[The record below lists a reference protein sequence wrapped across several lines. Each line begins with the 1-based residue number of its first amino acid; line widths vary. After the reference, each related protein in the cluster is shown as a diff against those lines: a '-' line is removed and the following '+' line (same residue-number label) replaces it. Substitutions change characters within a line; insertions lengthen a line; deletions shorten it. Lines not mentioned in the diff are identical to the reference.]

1 MRIVADLS
9 LNFQGLDDILDT
21 IKAVQCDY
29 IKLQWYSEKDLY
41 GTGSEATKLDP
52 DWLPQINQACIS
64 ANKRLLC
71 TVFNPD
77 KVRIIDPFVFI
88 HKVASSEI
96 TDRDLLKQIV
106 LCRKQ
111 IIVSTGGATK
121 DQLMT
126 AKGILHGLPII
137 WLACDVEYPAKRH
150 NIRKMLQ
157 LKNIFPNDTVGYS
170 DHSLDIESFPII
182 CAHYNAGIYEKHVKP
197 TLDHPSYEKHALTV
211 VEFNEMVD
219 AMAGKSPKFVRN
231 PHQRVFDKVLNKW
244 VRPRV

>member
-1 MRIVADLS
+1 MRIIADLS
-9 LNFQGLDDILDT
+9 VNFQGLDDILDT
-21 IKAVQCDY
+21 IKAVQADY

-52 DWLPQINQACIS
+52 EWLPQIQHACNAS
-64 ANKRLLC
+64 NKRLLC
-71 TVFNPD
+71 TVFDPD
-77 KVRIIDPFVFI
+77 KVRIIDKYVFI

-96 TDRDLLKQIV
+96 TDRELLKQIA

-111 IIVSTGGATK
+111 VIVSTGGATRE
-121 DQLMT
+121 QMMT
-126 AKGILHGLPII
+126 AKAILHGLQVV

-157 LKNIFPNDTVGYS
+157 LKNWFPTDGIGYS

-182 CAHYNAGIYEKHVKP
+182 CAHYSVGFYEKHVKP
-197 TLDHPSYEKHALTV
+197 TLDHPSYERHALTV
-211 VEFNEMVD
+211 TEFNEMFD

-231 PHQRVFDKVLNKW
+231 PHQRVFDKVMNKW